1 MLDFFKGWRRK
12 VGALTLVIA
21 CVFAAGWLRSLHS
34 REFIFIE
41 FEIPIGG
48 RINVYSSANQ
58 LDILLQRSTGWY
70 LDFGKADPVV
80 TLKALNG
87 VWFFDIQKIEE
98 EIVDGVLQVSPG
110 YEVRIYFYVIVI
122 PLTLLSAYLLLTKPR
137 PTKRLSSESQAA
149 PSATPEKSHKS
160 PD

>member
-12 VGALTLVIA
+12 VGALTLVMA

-48 RINVYSSANQ
+48 RINVYTSANQ

-70 LDFGKADPVV
+70 LDFGEADPVV
-80 TLKALNG
+80 TLKALDG
-87 VWFFDIQKIEE
+87 VWFFDVQKIEE

-110 YEVRIYFYVIVI
+110 YEVRIYFYAIVI
-122 PLTLLSAYLLLTKPR
+122 PLTLLSAYLLLTKSR
-137 PTKRLSSESQAA
+137 QSKRVLPESQA
-149 PSATPEKSHKS
+149 PPPATL
-160 PD
+160 